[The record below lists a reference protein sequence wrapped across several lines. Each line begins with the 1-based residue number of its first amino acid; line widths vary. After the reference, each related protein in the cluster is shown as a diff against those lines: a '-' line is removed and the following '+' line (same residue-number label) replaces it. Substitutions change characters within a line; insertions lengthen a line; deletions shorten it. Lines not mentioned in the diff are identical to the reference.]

1 MLETLPATE
10 PATER
15 AAAAP
20 RGRRL
25 SRAAPIVVAGL
36 AALTLW
42 IAPLVLDTFA
52 VNVLTRSMIYAVL
65 AVTVDLLWGFAG
77 ILTFG
82 QAAFFGIGA
91 YATAMILAAYG
102 ATPLG
107 IAAAIA
113 AALVAPA
120 LLGLAVGWLSF
131 YHRSTPLYASVI
143 SLVVPIVV
151 VQLIYAGGE
160 WTGSSSGLVGFD
172 VLPFETEGYFRLAAL
187 FLIAVTLAAW
197 ILVRADAGRALVAL
211 RDNEARCAY
220 LGLNPRRLQ
229 IRLTASLA
237 AVAGLAGFLFAN
249 ASGVVAPENA
259 GFLFGTEL
267 VIWVALGGRGT
278 LLGPVLGTVAID
290 YLAANLSGDLP
301 FLWQLLLGSA
311 FVVIIILLPGGL
323 ADLVG
328 RLWRAL
334 PVGRRQPA
342 PPRLVARAAG
352 TEAAGPEVT
361 GTEATGT
368 PILKV
373 ENLAKAYGALTV
385 LEGIDLEIR
394 AGELVSLV
402 GPNGAGK
409 TTLMRCLSD
418 GTEPFKGAIAVGGTP
433 ITGLTPNRIVGLGVG
448 RKFQVASVFESLSVA
463 DCLRLARASHDGL
476 SPVGRAETLGLPQP
490 ALDVLRMTGL
500 DRQLTQP
507 TRLLSHG
514 QKQALELAMVVALE
528 PRLILLDEPTAGLTK
543 AERTTIGTVLKA
555 LTAEGRIAAVL
566 VEHDL
571 DFVREISSRIVV
583 LHQGRLVLDGT
594 VEDVV
599 GSELVR
605 TIYSGGAHG

>member
-1 MLETLPATE
+1 MLETLPV
-10 PATER
+10 
-15 AAAAP
+15 AARVAAPP
-20 RGRRL
+20 RGRPRL
-25 SRAAPIVVAGL
+25 ARAAPFVVAAL
-36 AALTLW
+36 AALALW
-42 IAPLVLDTFA
+42 IAPLFLDTFA

-91 YATAMILAAYG
+91 YATAMILTAYG

-107 IAAAIA
+107 IAAAVA

-151 VQLIYAGGE
+151 VQLIYSGGE

-172 VLPFETEGYFRLAAL
+172 VLPFEIEGYFRLASL
-187 FLIAVTLAAW
+187 FLIVVTLAAW
-197 ILVRADAGRALVAL
+197 ILVRSDRGRALVAV

-229 IRLTASLA
+229 ILLTAALA

-278 LLGPVLGTVAID
+278 LLGPVLGTIAID

-301 FLWQLLLGSA
+301 FLWQLLLGTA

-334 PVGRRQPA
+334 PFGRSGRVAPA
-342 PPRLVARAAG
+342 LVARQAGIAA
-352 TEAAGPEVT
+352 AADG
-361 GTEATGT
+361 

-373 ENLAKAYGALTV
+373 AGLAKAYGSLTV
-385 LEGIDLEIR
+385 LEAIDLEIR

-418 GTEPFKGAIAVGGTP
+418 GTEPFTGSIAIGGTL
-433 ITGLTPNRIVGLGVG
+433 IKGLTPNRVVGLGVG

-463 DCLRLARASHDGL
+463 DCLRLARAPHDGL
-476 SPVGRAETLGLPQP
+476 SPVGQAATLGLPKA

-500 DRQLTQP
+500 DQLLTQP

-543 AERTTIGTVLKA
+543 GERTTIGTVLRA
-555 LTAEGRIAAVL
+555 LTAESGIAAVL

>member
-1 MLETLPATE
+1 MLDMSP
-10 PATER
+10 
-15 AAAAP
+15 AAARASATAP
-20 RGRRL
+20 SRPRL
-25 SRAAPIVVAGL
+25 SRAAPFVAAIL
-36 AALTLW
+36 AALALW
-42 IAPLVLDTFA
+42 VAPAFLDTFA

-82 QAAFFGIGA
+82 QAAFFGVGA
-91 YATAMILAAYG
+91 YAAAMILGAYG
-102 ATPLG
+102 ATPGG
-107 IAAAIA
+107 IALAIGTA
-113 AALVAPA
+113 VLAPA
-120 LLGLAVGWLSF
+120 LLGLVVGWLSF

-151 VQLIYAGGE
+151 VQLIYSGGE

-172 VLPFETEGYFRLAAL
+172 VMPFEIEGYFRLAAL
-187 FLIAVTLAAW
+187 VMIVVTLAAW
-197 ILVRADAGRALVAL
+197 ILVRSDAGRALVAL

-229 IRLTASLA
+229 IRLTAALA
-237 AVAGLAGFLFAN
+237 AVAGFAGFLFAN

-278 LLGPVLGTVAID
+278 LLGPVLGTIAID

-301 FLWQLLLGSA
+301 FLWQLLLGTA
-311 FVVIIILLPGGL
+311 FVAIIILLPGGL

-328 RLWRAL
+328 RLWRVL
-334 PVGRRQPA
+334 PFGRSGQAA
-342 PPRLVARAAG
+342 PVLEARTATARAA
-352 TEAAGPEVT
+352 VT
-361 GTEATGT
+361 DV

-373 ENLAKAYGALTV
+373 EALGKSYGSLTV
-385 LEGIDLEIR
+385 LEGIDLTIR

-418 GTEPFKGAIAVGGTP
+418 GTEPYRGTIAIGGTP
-433 ITGLTPNRIVGLGVG
+433 TTGLTPNRIVGLGVG

-463 DCLRLARASHDGL
+463 DCLRLARASQDGL
-476 SPVGRAETLGLPQP
+476 NPLGEAPTLGLPQA

-500 DRQLTQP
+500 DRLLTEP

-543 AERTTIGTVLKA
+543 AERTTIGSVLKA
-555 LTAEGRIAAVL
+555 LTADGRIAAVL

-594 VEDVV
+594 VDEVV